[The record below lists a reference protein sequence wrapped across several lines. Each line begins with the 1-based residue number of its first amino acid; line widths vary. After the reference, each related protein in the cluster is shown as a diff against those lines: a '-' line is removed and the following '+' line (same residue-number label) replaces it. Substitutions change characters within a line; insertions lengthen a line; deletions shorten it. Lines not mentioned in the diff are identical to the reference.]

1 MLFITTTQ
9 SRNYYQIILMTNK
22 DPYIYR
28 IKSITKVVDG
38 DTIDANIDL
47 GFDISLTKRIRL
59 AGIDTPESR
68 TRDLEEKKLG
78 LETKEWLKN
87 RLQFAKDI
95 IIKTELPD
103 STEKY
108 GRILGHLFIN
118 GEETSLNN
126 QMITEGYAWEYDGGT
141 KKKDF
146 SVLTSKRKI
155 VS

>member
-1 MLFITTTQ
+1 
-9 SRNYYQIILMTNK
+9 MTAAPK

-28 IKSITKVVDG
+28 IKQVLKVVDG

-59 AGIDTPESR
+59 AGVDTPESR
-68 TRDLEEKKLG
+68 TTDDKEKKLG
-78 LETKEWLKN
+78 LEAKEWLKHHLEN
-87 RLQFAKDI
+87 AKDI

-108 GRILGHLFIN
+108 GRIIGYLYIN
-118 GEETSLNN
+118 GEPLSLNQAMVN
-126 QMITEGYAWEYDGGT
+126 EGYAWEYDGGT

-146 SVLTSKRKI
+146 SVLEARRNI
-155 VS
+155 VAKVS

>member
-1 MLFITTTQ
+1 M
-9 SRNYYQIILMTNK
+9 SDK

-28 IKSITKVVDG
+28 IRSIHKVVDG
-38 DTIDANIDL
+38 DTIDADIDL

-68 TRDLEEKKLG
+68 TKDENEKKLG
-78 LETKEWLKN
+78 LESKDWLKN

-95 IIKTELPD
+95 IIRTELPD

-108 GRILGHLFIN
+108 GRIIGHLYIN
-118 GEETSLNN
+118 GEEISLNN
-126 QMITEGYAWEYDGGT
+126 QMITEGYAWTYDGGT

-146 SVLTSKRKI
+146 AELLSKRK
-155 VS
+155 S

>member
-1 MLFITTTQ
+1 MDSQ
-9 SRNYYQIILMTNK
+9 ARGKVMSNK

-28 IKSITKVVDG
+28 IKQVTKVVDG
-38 DTIDANIDL
+38 DTIDADIDL

-68 TRDLEEKKLG
+68 TSDTNEKKYG
-78 LETKEWLKN
+78 LESKEWLKH
-87 RLQFAKDI
+87 RLEGAKDI

-108 GRILGHLFIN
+108 GRIIGHLFIN
-118 GEETSLNN
+118 GEDNSLNN

-146 SVLTSKRKI
+146 SVLDSKRKL
-155 VS
+155 

>member
-1 MLFITTTQ
+1 
-9 SRNYYQIILMTNK
+9 MTNK

-47 GFDISLTKRIRL
+47 GFDISLTKRIRF

-78 LETKEWLKN
+78 LESKEWLKKA
-87 RLQFAKDI
+87 LEGAKDI
-95 IIKTELPD
+95 LIKTEKPD

-108 GRILGHLFIN
+108 GRIIGHLFIN
-118 GEETSLNN
+118 GQETSLNN
-126 QMITEGYAWEYDGGT
+126 QMITSGYALAYDGGT
-141 KKKDF
+141 KDKNFDVLLERRKK
-146 SVLTSKRKI
+146 
-155 VS
+155 